1 MSLKMKRREFLKVMG
16 WTGAG
21 VAVAACDRPS
31 FITHREGRNL
41 VVSYVAPE
49 EYVVPGIGV
58 WYASTC
64 QQCPSACGV
73 HARVREGRVLKL
85 EGNPDSPLNKGK
97 LCAMGQAGVQA
108 HYNPDRITRP
118 RVRRGAGFV
127 DIGWD
132 EALRLLGDK
141 IGPNSGLDGQ
151 RFAWMTDT
159 VSGHQ
164 AVLIDAFMEAVGSGN
179 HYVYEAINNSV
190 WRSVCNDVLGEE
202 NPRLAL
208 EKARVVLSFGA
219 DFLGTWGGPVS
230 NSTRYAEFRSSPRG
244 VLIAAEPKMTV
255 TGANAD
261 LWVPVR
267 PGAEGVLA
275 LGIANV
281 LATSHGR
288 DISGL
293 PADVQAQIRSYDAA
307 KVSGITGTSEEHIKR
322 IAALLHERAP
332 SLVLA
337 GASAEGHERGYD
349 NVAAAM
355 TLNLILGNVGRTIES
370 GAGFP
375 FTQLRARTGS
385 SRALADF
392 VQGLEEKRFDVVFFK
407 GANPVFTAPE
417 ALKVRD
423 LLASVPFKVAFS
435 HFEDE
440 TTQQADLVLPL
451 YSALE
456 DWGTHVPA
464 VQPERMFIS
473 VQQPVM
479 EPLYP
484 ETRGFGDVVLSLL
497 KMRGDED
504 YAGYED
510 YYSYLQHAFV
520 ALPAALRGGAA
531 SDAAFWNGVLQK
543 GLLELGTA
551 APARLDARPV
561 SFQVAEPATGGQPYV
576 LLPSANPTLWD
587 GRHANIPW
595 LQELPD
601 AISKAVW
608 DSWAEMHPS
617 TAARLGVGTG
627 DLLRITSDRGSIEV
641 RAYVYK
647 GMHPDAIA
655 VPVGQGHQAYGRYA
669 KNRGVNPYG
678 ILAVARDGK
687 TGELANNTTR
697 VSVTLLAKANS
708 GLTHRSWHSGTG
720 VDRLVVMGGSETQVG
735 RKLVATV
742 TADQFERSEGRRA

>member
-21 VAVAACDRPS
+21 LAVAACDRPS
-31 FITHREGRNL
+31 FVSHREGRNH
-41 VVSYVAPE
+41 VVSYVVPE

-64 QQCPSACGV
+64 QQCPSVCGT
-73 HARVREGRVLKL
+73 HTRVREGRALKQ

-97 LCAMGQAGVQA
+97 LCAMGQAGLQS

-118 RVRRGAGFV
+118 RVRRGGGFA

-132 EALRLLGDK
+132 EALTLVRDK
-141 IGPNSGLDGQ
+141 IGPGSGLKGE

-164 AVLIDAFMEAVGSGN
+164 AVLIDAFMEAVGSRN
-179 HYVYEAINNSV
+179 HYVYEAVNDAV
-190 WRSVCNDVLGEE
+190 WRSVCRDMLGEE

-208 EKARVVLSFGA
+208 DKARMVLSFGA

-230 NSTRYAEFRSSPRG
+230 NSARYAEFRNSPRG
-244 VLIAAEPKMTV
+244 VLVAAEPKMTV

-267 PGAEGVLA
+267 PGTEGALA
-275 LGIANV
+275 LGIAHL
-281 LATSHGR
+281 LASSHGR

-293 PADVQAQIRSYDAA
+293 PADVQAQIRSYDPARVA
-307 KVSGITGTSEEHIKR
+307 GITGTSEQHIRR
-322 IAALLHERAP
+322 IAELLHERSP

-337 GASAEGHERGYD
+337 GAAADGQERGYD

-370 GAGFP
+370 GEGFP
-375 FTQLRARTGS
+375 FPQLRARTGS
-385 SRALADF
+385 GRSLTDF
-392 VQGLEEKRFDVVFFK
+392 VKGLEEKRFDVVFFK
-407 GANPVFTAPE
+407 GVNPVFTAPE
-417 ALKVRD
+417 ALK
-423 LLASVPFKVAFS
+423 LKEHLATVPFKVAFS

-440 TTQQADLVLPL
+440 TSLQADLILPL

-473 VQQPVM
+473 LQQPVM

-497 KMRGDED
+497 KIRGDED

-510 YYSYLQHAFV
+510 YYAYLQHAFV
-520 ALPAALRGGAA
+520 ALPAALKGNAA
-531 SDAAFWNGVLQK
+531 SDAAFWGAVLQK

-551 APARLDARPV
+551 APARLQARAV
-561 SFQVAEPATGGQPYV
+561 SFQVVEPATGGGQPYF
-576 LLPSANPTLWD
+576 LLPSPNPTLWD
-587 GRHANIPW
+587 GRHANVPW

-601 AISKAVW
+601 PISKAVW

-617 TAARLGVGTG
+617 TAARLGVQTG
-627 DLLRITSDRGSIEV
+627 DVVRISSDQGSIEV
-641 RAYVYK
+641 RAYIYK
-647 GMHPDAIA
+647 GMHPEAIA
-655 VPVGQGHQAYGRYA
+655 VPIGQGHQAYGRYA
-669 KNRGVNPYG
+669 KNRGANPLA
-678 ILAVARDGK
+678 ILADARDGR
-687 TGELANNTTR
+687 TGEPAHHATR
-697 VSVTLLAKANS
+697 VSATLARKAHT
-708 GLTHRSWHSGTG
+708 GGWHHGSG

-742 TADQFERSEGRRA
+742 TADQFERTEGRRA